1 MGTITKIESSTATFT
16 DIAKAVEYLDAK
28 YGRIN
33 WTNSLYGLETIRIS
47 GMDVYVHNGFRCD
60 PDDTQMSMFN
70 KWVKKYPSFSV
81 RLS

>member
-1 MGTITKIESSTATFT
+1 MGTITKIESSTATFNN
-16 DIAKAVEYLDAK
+16 IAEAVQYLDDK

-33 WTNSLYGLETIRIS
+33 WTNSLSRLESIRI
-47 GMDVYVHNGFRCD
+47 GLMDVYVDNGLRCD
-60 PDDTQMSMFN
+60 PDDTQISMFN